1 MELLALRTAIEEK
14 LGELLGDYT
23 LSNGSTT
30 PAISV
35 RSGGE
40 SLPPGTKVEGLEAV
54 IIREPDLQEARVYK
68 DALALRRWTV
78 YLVDWSGEGDL
89 EAAAAELVFAFG
101 GARTFPVLVPEGAG
115 PKAQRR
121 VVIPGA
127 APAPAAT

>member
-14 LGELLGDYT
+14 LEELLGEYK

-35 RSGGE
+35 RSTGE
-40 SLPPGTKVEGLEAV
+40 RIPPGTKVSGLEAV

-78 YLVDWSGEGDL
+78 YLVDWSGQGDL
-89 EAAAAELVFAFG
+89 EAAASELVYAFG

-121 VVIPGA
+121 VVIPTSP
-127 APAPAAT
+127 PAT